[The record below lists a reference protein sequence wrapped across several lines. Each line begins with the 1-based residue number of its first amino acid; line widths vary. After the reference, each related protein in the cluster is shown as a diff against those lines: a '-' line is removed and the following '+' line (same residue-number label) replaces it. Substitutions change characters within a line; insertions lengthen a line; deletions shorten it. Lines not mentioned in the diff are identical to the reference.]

1 MENRAYSLLTVKSV
15 SEDKRII
22 RGIATTPSPDR
33 MGDIVEPMGVKFNN
47 PMPLLHQ
54 HDHRM
59 PVGTV
64 TFDKPTDK
72 GITFEAHLPQI
83 DEPGPLKDRVD
94 TAWGEVKA
102 GLVRGVSIGFR
113 PIEYSYLDDGG
124 VRFSASEVIELSL
137 VTVPANADA
146 TIQMVKSFDAKHRAA
161 SGQEVPAPKADK
173 PKRLPVV
180 KLSDPARVRA
190 KPFVI
195 NKVHR

>member
-22 RGIATTPSPDR
+22 RGVATTPSPDR
-33 MGDIVEPMGVKFNN
+33 VGDIVEPLGVKFTN

-54 HDHRM
+54 HDHRL

-64 TFDKPTDK
+64 TFDMPTEK

-83 DEPGPLKDRVD
+83 EEAGALKDRVD

-102 GLVRGVSIGFR
+102 GLVRAVSIGFR
-113 PIEYSYLDDGG
+113 PMEYSYLDDGG
-124 VRFSASEVIELSL
+124 IRFSASEVFELSL

-146 TIQMVKSFDAKHRAA
+146 TIQMVKSIDAQHRAA
-161 SGQEVPAPKADK
+161 FGQEVPASNPGKSHH
-173 PKRLPVV
+173 PVV

-190 KPFVI
+190 KPFTI